1 VTSAAPTALIV
12 GSGGQDGR
20 LLGERLL
27 SLGYEISGLD
37 RGSIDITDP
46 EAVTRCVSETEPR
59 EVYFLAAYHH
69 SSEDSHEDDGELF
82 RNSIDVHDVAAVNFL
97 DAIARRSPAT
107 RFFYAASCLIFPPTE
122 GAIQTEDTIP
132 CPDSAY
138 AITKHAGMLMTRH
151 YREKRGIF
159 ASVGILYNH
168 ESPLRSPRFVTRKIA
183 SAAAR
188 IATEGSGELVLG
200 DIEARVDWG
209 YARDYVNAIHLVLQ
223 TDHPGDYVIAS
234 GAAHTVGEF
243 ADIAFRHVGLDY
255 RDHLSLRPQTLSRKN
270 LTRIG
275 DSSRLRSQTGWRPT
289 VSFEELVCLM
299 VDAELKRCGAK
310 DALNE

>member
-1 VTSAAPTALIV
+1 
-12 GSGGQDGR
+12 
-20 LLGERLL
+20 
-27 SLGYEISGLD
+27 
-37 RGSIDITDP
+37 
-46 EAVTRCVSETEPR
+46 
-59 EVYFLAAYHH
+59 
-69 SSEDSHEDDGELF
+69 
-82 RNSIDVHDVAAVNFL
+82 
-97 DAIARRSPAT
+97 
-107 RFFYAASCLIFPPTE
+107 
-122 GAIQTEDTIP
+122 
-132 CPDSAY
+132 
-138 AITKHAGMLMTRH
+138 MLMTRY

-223 TDHPGDYVIAS
+223 TDRPGDYVIAS
-234 GAAHTVGEF
+234 GEAHTVGEF

-255 RDHLSLRPQTLSRKN
+255 RNHLVLRPQTLSRKN

-275 DSSRLRSQTGWRPT
+275 DSSRLRFQTGWRPT
-289 VSFEELVCLM
+289 VSFAELVCLM
-299 VDAELKRCGAK
+299 VDAELKQCGAK
-310 DALNE
+310 DALDE